1 MKSLLS
7 LSRSIDRLNEQVGR
21 LVYWLVLV
29 AVLISAGNAISRY
42 TLNLSSNAWLEIQ
55 WYLFSAIFLLSA
67 GYTLLYNQHVRI
79 DVVSARLS
87 RRARAWIDILGTL
100 LFLLPVAIAILW
112 MSWPIFVTAFKVHEM
127 SSNAGGLPVWP
138 ARLLMPVGFL
148 LLTLQGLSELI
159 KRVAFLQGLIADPSE
174 KLTGP
179 TAEEQLAD
187 EIRKQRGE
195 PA

>member
-42 TLNLSSNAWLEIQ
+42 TLTLSYNAWLEIQ

-148 LLTLQGLSELI
+148 LLTLQGLSELV
-159 KRVAFLQGLIADPSE
+159 KRIAFLQGLIADPSE